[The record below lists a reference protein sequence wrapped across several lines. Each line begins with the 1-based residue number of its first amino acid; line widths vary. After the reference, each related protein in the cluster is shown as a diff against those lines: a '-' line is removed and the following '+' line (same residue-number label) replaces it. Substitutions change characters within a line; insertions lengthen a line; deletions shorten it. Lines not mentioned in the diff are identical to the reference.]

1 MNNVDE
7 GTAMTDGEG
16 TSLAST
22 ERWKANRTTF
32 QRVYDVLAGTTAPAT
47 VGQFAKWADC
57 SENGARNALDQ
68 LVEMG
73 IGERTVTR
81 PATYRRNRSYFQ
93 WKRVEALAREHRPSE
108 LRERLAE
115 LIDSDRSLQEKYGVP
130 DPDAVTAAGD
140 VVVDHEAL
148 HERWDDLTEWR
159 TIRRDIVI
167 LRRAVN
173 RAESRRDERARV

>member
-1 MNNVDE
+1 MNNVGE
-7 GTAMTDGEG
+7 GKAMTDDEG
-16 TSLAST
+16 ASLASA
-22 ERWKANRTTF
+22 EHWKADRTTF
-32 QRVYDVLAGTTAPAT
+32 QRIYDVLTGTTAPAT

-57 SENGARNALDQ
+57 SENGARKALDQ

-73 IGERTVTR
+73 IGERTGTR
-81 PATYRRNRSYFQ
+81 PATYRRNRSYFR
-93 WKRVEALAREHRPSE
+93 WKRVEALARDHRPRE
-108 LRERLAE
+108 LRDRLGE
-115 LIDSDRSLQEKYGVP
+115 LIDSDRNLQEKYGVP